1 MIEPNELSELMNT
14 YLPIEYALSWL
25 MSAISF
31 IIAPWWFSLVT
42 LSLGLYNLKLFL
54 KDKDHKRHFMTKRD
68 YPKKEFKRVENAFL
82 FKSFIYGLVLLA
94 SLVYMVLM
102 LCEWF
107 RSFTKRSRTQI

>member
-25 MSAISF
+25 MSAISL
-31 IIAPWWFSLVT
+31 IIAPWWLSLAT

-107 RSFTKRSRTQI
+107 RSLTKRSRTQI